1 LSLVELPRYKTDR
14 AGRRAEIGMSF
25 FQLIIKNLRCR
36 WARTAL
42 TVLGLAIAV
51 TATTTLWNIA
61 WGYAGSAKEF
71 YAQRGVDIV
80 VVRAG
85 IANRLTSNLP
95 AALADRIKSVPDVD
109 GVDGSLTEM
118 VSVGKALLIG
128 IPLRGVSPDGFV
140 VKTLTVS
147 PGRAL
152 LSDDRGVV
160 MIGNGLAATLR
171 KQPGDS
177 IDVEGKQFKIVGIIE
192 AANPFDSNCI
202 FAPVDDVRALMGRQ
216 KTFSEF
222 QLKAA
227 KTVRDD
233 AALREVCQAIEA
245 LQDEQHQP
253 LGLKAQPTHQFV
265 STATETRLGGATAW
279 AITAIVVALSFASIL
294 NTMLMSVIERT
305 KELGILRAIGWRR
318 GRVLRMILS
327 ESVLIS
333 LIAALV
339 GTLLSWVLVQILSS
353 WSRTALLVPEAL
365 STAALLPG
373 FAVAIVAGITGALY
387 PALQAASVP
396 PIESLRY
403 E

>member
-1 LSLVELPRYKTDR
+1 MLFTQLV
-14 AGRRAEIGMSF
+14 
-25 FQLIIKNLRCR
+25 IKNLRR
-36 WARTAL
+36 RLARTAM
-42 TVLGLAIAV
+42 TILGLAVAV

-61 WGYAGSAKEF
+61 WGYAGSAKDF
-71 YAQRGVDIV
+71 YTQRGVDIV

-85 IANRLTSNLP
+85 VANRLTSNLP
-95 AALADRIKSVPDVD
+95 AVLADRIKSVPGVE

-128 IPLRGVSPDGFV
+128 IPLRGVSPGGFIV
-140 VKTLTVS
+140 ETLAVK
-147 PGRAL
+147 PGRTL
-152 LSDDRGVV
+152 RSDDRGAV
-160 MIGNGLAATLR
+160 MIGNGLADTLR

-177 IDVEGKQFKIVGIIE
+177 IDVEGKQFKIVGVVE

-202 FAPVDDVRALMGRQ
+202 FATVDDVRTLMGRQ
-216 KTFSEF
+216 QTFSEF
-222 QLKAA
+222 QVKAA

-233 AALREVCQAIEA
+233 VALREVCNAIEA
-245 LQDEQHQP
+245 LQDDQRQP

-265 STATETRLGGATAW
+265 STATETKLGGATAW

-318 GRVLRMILS
+318 RRVLRMILS
-327 ESVLIS
+327 ESAVIS
-333 LIAALV
+333 LVAALV
-339 GTLLSWVLVQILSS
+339 GTLLSWVLVQILSN
-353 WSRTALLVPEAL
+353 WSRTALLVPETL

-373 FAVAIVAGITGALY
+373 FAVAIIAGVSGALY
-387 PALQAASVP
+387 PALHAASVP